1 MEKIQIEN
9 KNKTE
14 EKIILEGL
22 STETRNPE
30 TMNLDEMSSL
40 EIVQAMNKEDIKVPQ
55 IITHLLP
62 LIAKVVDICAV
73 ALKTKNRIFYMG
85 AGTSGRLG
93 IVDSSECPPTFN
105 ASPNEF
111 IGLIAGGERAF
122 IKAVEGAE
130 DSEDLGKDDLIKR
143 NFCKNDICIGLAA
156 SGRTPYVIG
165 GLKYAKSIGAQ
176 TVSVSCNKD
185 AKISKFADYPIEA
198 IVGPEVLTGS
208 TRLKAGTA
216 QKLILNMISTGA
228 MIRVGKSY
236 QNLMVDLQMTNKK
249 LERRGVNIIKEAT
262 GVDDEE
268 AKKYIEKAKGRVKIA
283 IIMILTN
290 CEYEDAIKR
299 LEKADGKVRIAIKNN
314 D

>member
-1 MEKIQIEN
+1 MESNNSKE
-9 KNKTE
+9 KPE

-22 STETRNPE
+22 STETRNSD

-40 EIVQAMNKEDIKVPQ
+40 EIVQAMNKEDLKVPKV
-55 IITHLLP
+55 ITNLLP
-62 LIAKVVDICAV
+62 IISKVVDICAE
-73 ALKTKNRIFYMG
+73 ALKTKHRVFYMG

-130 DSEDLGKDDLIKR
+130 DSEDLGKEDLIKR
-143 NFCKNDICIGLAA
+143 NFCKEDICIGLAA

-176 TVSVSCNKD
+176 TVSISCNKD
-185 AKISKFADYPIEA
+185 AKVSKYADYPIEA
-198 IVGPEVLTGS
+198 IVGPEILTGS

-228 MIRVGKSY
+228 MIRRGKSY
-236 QNLMVDLQMTNKK
+236 QNLMVDLKKKNKK
-249 LERRGVNIIKEAT
+249 LERRGLNIIKEAT
-262 GVDDEE
+262 GVDENE
-268 AKKYIEKAKGRVKIA
+268 AKEYIQKSKGSVKIA
-283 IIMILTN
+283 IVMILAN
-290 CEYEDAIKR
+290 CDYEDAIKR
-299 LEKADGKVRIAIKNN
+299 LDKAEGKVRFAIKNN
-314 D
+314 I

>member
-1 MEKIQIEN
+1 MEKIPIEN

-73 ALKTKNRIFYMG
+73 ALKTKNRVFYMG

-268 AKKYIEKAKGRVKIA
+268 AKKYIGKAKGSVKIA

-314 D
+314 G

>member
-1 MEKIQIEN
+1 MESNNSKE
-9 KNKTE
+9 KPE

-22 STETRNPE
+22 STETRNSD

-40 EIVQAMNKEDIKVPQ
+40 EIVQAMNKEDLKVPKV
-55 IITHLLP
+55 ITNLLP
-62 LIAKVVDICAV
+62 IISKVVDICAE
-73 ALKTKNRIFYMG
+73 ALKTKHRVFYMG

-130 DSEDLGKDDLIKR
+130 DSEDLGKEDLIKR
-143 NFCKNDICIGLAA
+143 NFCKEDICIGLAA

-176 TVSVSCNKD
+176 TVSISCNKN
-185 AKISKFADYPIEA
+185 AKVSKFADYPIEA
-198 IVGPEVLTGS
+198 IVGPEILTGS

-228 MIRVGKSY
+228 MIRRGKSY
-236 QNLMVDLQMTNKK
+236 QNLMVDLQMNNKK
-249 LERRGVNIIKEAT
+249 LERRALNIIKEAT
-262 GVDDEE
+262 GVGENE
-268 AKKYIEKAKGRVKIA
+268 AKDYIQKSKGSVKVA
-283 IIMILTN
+283 IVMILAN
-290 CEYEDAIKR
+290 CDYDEAIKR
-299 LEKADGKVRIAIKNN
+299 LDKADGQVRFAIKNN
-314 D
+314 I

>member
-62 LIAKVVDICAV
+62 LIAIVVDICAV

-176 TVSVSCNKD
+176 TVSISCNKD

-268 AKKYIEKAKGRVKIA
+268 AKKYIEKAKGSVKIA

>member
-1 MEKIQIEN
+1 MEEN
-9 KNKTE
+9 NNKEKPE

-22 STETRNPE
+22 STETRNQE

-40 EIVQAMNKEDIKVPQ
+40 EIVQAMNKEDLKVPQ
-55 IITHLLP
+55 VITGLLP
-62 LIAKVVDICAV
+62 IISKVVDICAL
-73 ALKTKNRIFYMG
+73 ALKTKHRVFYMG

-130 DSEDLGKDDLIKR
+130 DSEDLGKEDLIKR
-143 NFCKNDICIGLAA
+143 NFCKEDICIGLAA

-176 TVSVSCNKD
+176 TVSISCNKN
-185 AKISKFADYPIEA
+185 AKVSKYAYYPIEA
-198 IVGPEVLTGS
+198 IVGPEILTGS

-228 MIRVGKSY
+228 MIRRGKSY
-236 QNLMVDLQMTNKK
+236 QNLMVDLQMNNKK
-249 LERRGVNIIKEAT
+249 LERRALNIIKEAT
-262 GVDDEE
+262 GVGENE
-268 AKKYIEKAKGRVKIA
+268 AKEYIQKSKGSVKVA
-283 IIMILTN
+283 IVMILAN
-290 CEYEDAIKR
+290 CDYDDAIKR
-299 LEKADGKVRIAIKNN
+299 LDKADGQVRFAIKNN
-314 D
+314 I

>member
-1 MEKIQIEN
+1 MEPNDN
-9 KNKTE
+9 KKKPE

-22 STETRNPE
+22 STETRNEE

-40 EIVQAMNKEDIKVPQ
+40 EIVQAMNKEDLKVPKV
-55 IITHLLP
+55 ITNLLP
-62 LIAKVVDICAV
+62 IISKVVDICAE
-73 ALKTKNRIFYMG
+73 ALKTKHRVFYMG

-111 IGLIAGGERAF
+111 IGLIAGGESAF

-130 DSEDLGKDDLIKR
+130 DSEDLGKEDLIKR
-143 NFCKNDICIGLAA
+143 NFCKEDICIGLAA

-176 TVSVSCNKD
+176 TASISCNKD
-185 AKISKFADYPIEA
+185 AKVSKFADYPIEA

-228 MIRVGKSY
+228 MIRRGKSY

-249 LERRGVNIIKEAT
+249 LVRRGLNIIKEAT
-262 GVDDEE
+262 GVDDNE
-268 AKKYIEKAKGRVKIA
+268 AKEYIEKAKGSVKVA
-283 IIMILTN
+283 IVMILSDCDYDN
-290 CEYEDAIKR
+290 AIKR
-299 LEKADGKVRIAIKNN
+299 LEKAEGKVRIAIK
-314 D
+314 DKV

>member
-62 LIAKVVDICAV
+62 LIAKVVDICTV

-143 NFCKNDICIGLAA
+143 NFCKNDICVGLAA

-176 TVSVSCNKD
+176 TVSISCNKD

-268 AKKYIEKAKGRVKIA
+268 AKKYIEKAKGSVKIA

>member
-1 MEKIQIEN
+1 MEEN
-9 KNKTE
+9 NNKEKPE

-22 STETRNPE
+22 STETRNQE

-40 EIVQAMNKEDIKVPQ
+40 EIVQAMNKEDLKVPQ
-55 IITHLLP
+55 VITGLLP
-62 LIAKVVDICAV
+62 IISKVVDICAE
-73 ALKTKNRIFYMG
+73 ALKTKHRVFYMG

-130 DSEDLGKDDLIKR
+130 DSEDLGKEDLIKR
-143 NFCKNDICIGLAA
+143 NFCKEDICIGLAA

-176 TVSVSCNKD
+176 TVSISCNKN
-185 AKISKFADYPIEA
+185 AKVSKFADYPIEA
-198 IVGPEVLTGS
+198 IVGPEILTGS

-228 MIRVGKSY
+228 MIRRGKSY
-236 QNLMVDLQMTNKK
+236 QNLMVDLQMNNKK
-249 LERRGVNIIKEAT
+249 LERRALNIIKEAT
-262 GVDDEE
+262 GVGENE
-268 AKKYIEKAKGRVKIA
+268 AKEYIQKSKGSVKVA
-283 IIMILTN
+283 IVMILAN
-290 CEYEDAIKR
+290 CDYDDAIKR
-299 LEKADGKVRIAIKNN
+299 LDKADGQVRFAIKNN
-314 D
+314 I

>member
-1 MEKIQIEN
+1 MENNNN
-9 KNKTE
+9 KEKPE

-22 STETRNPE
+22 STETRNQE

-40 EIVQAMNKEDIKVPQ
+40 EIVQAMNKEDLKVPQ
-55 IITHLLP
+55 IITGLLP
-62 LIAKVVDICAV
+62 IISKVVDICAL
-73 ALKTKNRIFYMG
+73 ALKTKHRVFYMG

-130 DSEDLGKDDLIKR
+130 DSEDLGKEDLIKR
-143 NFCKNDICIGLAA
+143 NFCKEDICIGLAA

-176 TVSVSCNKD
+176 TVSISCNKN
-185 AKISKFADYPIEA
+185 AKVSKYADYPIEA
-198 IVGPEVLTGS
+198 IVGPEILTGS

-228 MIRVGKSY
+228 MIRRGKSY
-236 QNLMVDLQMTNKK
+236 QNLMVDLQMNNKK
-249 LERRGVNIIKEAT
+249 LERRALNIIKEAT
-262 GVDDEE
+262 GVGENE
-268 AKKYIEKAKGRVKIA
+268 AKEYIQKSKGSVKVA
-283 IIMILTN
+283 IVMILAN
-290 CEYEDAIKR
+290 CDYDEAIKR
-299 LEKADGKVRIAIKNN
+299 LDKADGQVRFAIKNN
-314 D
+314 I

>member
-1 MEKIQIEN
+1 MESNDN
-9 KNKTE
+9 KNKFE

-22 STETRNPE
+22 STETRNSE

-40 EIVQAMNKEDIKVPQ
+40 EIVQAMNKEDYKVPQ
-55 IITHLLP
+55 VITGLLP
-62 LIAKVVDICAV
+62 IIAKVVDICAE
-73 ALKTKNRIFYMG
+73 ALKTKNRVFYMG

-111 IGLIAGGERAF
+111 IGLIAGGESAF

-165 GLKYAKSIGAQ
+165 GLKYARSIGAQ
-176 TVSVSCNKD
+176 TVSISCNKD
-185 AKISKFADYPIEA
+185 AKVSKYADYPIEA

-228 MIRVGKSY
+228 MIRRGKSY

-249 LERRGVNIIKEAT
+249 LERRGINIIKEAT
-262 GVDDEE
+262 GVEENE
-268 AKKYIEKAKGRVKIA
+268 AKEYIVKAKGSVKVA
-283 IIMILTN
+283 IVMILSN

-299 LEKADGKVRIAIKNN
+299 LEKGDGKVKIAIKDNN
-314 D
+314 

>member
-1 MEKIQIEN
+1 MDKIQIEN

-176 TVSVSCNKD
+176 TVSISCNKE

-268 AKKYIEKAKGRVKIA
+268 AKKYIEKAKGSVKIA

>member
-1 MEKIQIEN
+1 MEEN
-9 KNKTE
+9 NNKEKPE

-22 STETRNPE
+22 STETRNQE

-40 EIVQAMNKEDIKVPQ
+40 EIVQAMNKEDLKVPQ
-55 IITHLLP
+55 IITGLLP
-62 LIAKVVDICAV
+62 IISKVVDICAL
-73 ALKTKNRIFYMG
+73 ALKTKHRVFYMG

-130 DSEDLGKDDLIKR
+130 DSEDLGKEDLIKR
-143 NFCKNDICIGLAA
+143 NFCKEDICIGLAA

-176 TVSVSCNKD
+176 TVSISCNKN
-185 AKISKFADYPIEA
+185 AKVSKYADYPIEA
-198 IVGPEVLTGS
+198 IVGPEILTGS

-228 MIRVGKSY
+228 MIRRGKSY
-236 QNLMVDLQMTNKK
+236 QNLMVDLQMNNKK
-249 LERRGVNIIKEAT
+249 LERRALNIIKEAT
-262 GVDDEE
+262 GVGENE
-268 AKKYIEKAKGRVKIA
+268 AKEYIQKSKGSVKVA
-283 IIMILTN
+283 IVMILAN
-290 CEYEDAIKR
+290 CDYDDAIKR
-299 LEKADGKVRIAIKNN
+299 LDKADGQVRFAIKNN
-314 D
+314 I

>member
-1 MEKIQIEN
+1 MESNDN
-9 KNKTE
+9 KNKFE

-22 STETRNPE
+22 STETRNSE

-40 EIVQAMNKEDIKVPQ
+40 EIVQAMNKEDYKVPQ
-55 IITHLLP
+55 VITGLLP
-62 LIAKVVDICAV
+62 IIAKVVDICGE
-73 ALKTKNRIFYMG
+73 ALKTKNRVFYMG

-111 IGLIAGGERAF
+111 IGLIAGGESAF

-165 GLKYAKSIGAQ
+165 GLKYARSIGAQ
-176 TVSVSCNKD
+176 TVSISCNKD
-185 AKISKFADYPIEA
+185 AKVSKYADYPIEA

-228 MIRVGKSY
+228 MIRRGKSY

-249 LERRGVNIIKEAT
+249 LERRGLNIIKEAT
-262 GVDDEE
+262 GVDDNE
-268 AKKYIEKAKGRVKIA
+268 AKEYIEKAKGSVKVAIVMILSNCNYEDAVKKLEKAEGKVKIA
-283 IIMILTN
+283 I
-290 CEYEDAIKR
+290 
-299 LEKADGKVRIAIKNN
+299 KN
-314 D
+314 DV

>member
-1 MEKIQIEN
+1 MDKIQIEN

-176 TVSVSCNKD
+176 TVSISCNKD

-236 QNLMVDLQMTNKK
+236 QNLMVDL
-249 LERRGVNIIKEAT
+249 
-262 GVDDEE
+262 
-268 AKKYIEKAKGRVKIA
+268 
-283 IIMILTN
+283 
-290 CEYEDAIKR
+290 
-299 LEKADGKVRIAIKNN
+299 
-314 D
+314 

>member
-1 MEKIQIEN
+1 MEEN
-9 KNKTE
+9 NNKEKPE

-22 STETRNPE
+22 STETRNQE

-40 EIVQAMNKEDIKVPQ
+40 EIVQAMNKEDLKVPQ
-55 IITHLLP
+55 VITGLLP
-62 LIAKVVDICAV
+62 IISKVVDICAE
-73 ALKTKNRIFYMG
+73 ALKTKHRIFYMG

-130 DSEDLGKDDLIKR
+130 DSEDLGKEDLIKR
-143 NFCKNDICIGLAA
+143 NFCKEDICIGLAA

-176 TVSVSCNKD
+176 TVSISCNKN
-185 AKISKFADYPIEA
+185 AKVSKYADYPIEA
-198 IVGPEVLTGS
+198 IVGPEILTGS

-228 MIRVGKSY
+228 MIRRGKSY
-236 QNLMVDLQMTNKK
+236 QNLMVDLQMNNKK
-249 LERRGVNIIKEAT
+249 LERRALNIIKEAT
-262 GVDDEE
+262 GVGENE
-268 AKKYIEKAKGRVKIA
+268 AKEYIQKSKGSVKVA
-283 IIMILTN
+283 IVMILAN
-290 CEYEDAIKR
+290 CDYDDAIKR
-299 LEKADGKVRIAIKNN
+299 LDKADGQVRFAIKNN
-314 D
+314 I

>member
-1 MEKIQIEN
+1 MEPNDNN
-9 KNKTE
+9 KKPE

-22 STETRNPE
+22 STETRNPD

-40 EIVQAMNKEDIKVPQ
+40 EIVQAMNNEDYKVPKV
-55 IITHLLP
+55 ITGLLP
-62 LIAKVVDICAV
+62 IISKVVDICAE
-73 ALKTKNRIFYMG
+73 ALKTKYTIFYMG

-111 IGLIAGGERAF
+111 IGLIAGGESAF

-130 DSEDLGKDDLIKR
+130 DSEDLGKEDLIKR
-143 NFCKNDICIGLAA
+143 NFCKEDICIGLAA

-176 TVSVSCNKD
+176 TASISCNKD
-185 AKISKFADYPIEA
+185 AKVSKFADYPIEA

-228 MIRVGKSY
+228 MIRRGKSY

-249 LERRGVNIIKEAT
+249 LVRRGLNIIKEAT
-262 GVDDEE
+262 GVDDNE
-268 AKKYIEKAKGRVKIA
+268 AKEYIEKAKGSVKVA
-283 IIMILTN
+283 IVMILSDCDYDN
-290 CEYEDAIKR
+290 AIKR
-299 LEKADGKVRIAIKNN
+299 LEKAEGKVRIAIK
-314 D
+314 DKV

>member
-1 MEKIQIEN
+1 MESNNN
-9 KNKTE
+9 KNKLE

-22 STETRNPE
+22 STETRNSD

-40 EIVQAMNKEDIKVPQ
+40 EIVQAMNNEDCKVPK
-55 IITHLLP
+55 IITGLLP
-62 LIAKVVDICAV
+62 IISKVVDICAE
-73 ALKTKNRIFYMG
+73 ALKANHRVFYMG

-111 IGLIAGGERAF
+111 IGLIAGGESAF

-130 DSEDLGKDDLIKR
+130 DSEDLGKEDLIKR
-143 NFCKNDICIGLAA
+143 NFCKEDICIGLAA

-176 TVSVSCNKD
+176 TASISCNKD
-185 AKISKFADYPIEA
+185 AKVSKFADYPIEA

-228 MIRVGKSY
+228 MIRRGKSY

-249 LERRGVNIIKEAT
+249 LVRRGLNIIKEAT
-262 GVDDEE
+262 GVDDNE
-268 AKKYIEKAKGRVKIA
+268 AKEYIEKAKGSVKVA
-283 IIMILTN
+283 IVMILSDCN
-290 CEYEDAIKR
+290 YDNAIKR
-299 LEKADGKVRIAIKNN
+299 LEKAEGKVRIAIK
-314 D
+314 DKV

>member
-268 AKKYIEKAKGRVKIA
+268 AKKYIEKAKGSVKIA

>member
-1 MEKIQIEN
+1 MDKIQIEN

-176 TVSVSCNKD
+176 TVSISCNKD

-262 GVDDEE
+262 GVGDEE
-268 AKKYIEKAKGRVKIA
+268 AKKYIGKAKGSVKIA

>member
-1 MEKIQIEN
+1 MESNTNI
-9 KNKTE
+9 KNPE

-40 EIVQAMNKEDIKVPQ
+40 EIIQAMNKEDSKVPKV
-55 IITHLLP
+55 ISGLLP
-62 LIAKVVDICAV
+62 IISKVVDICTE
-73 ALKTKNRIFYMG
+73 ALKTKHRVFYMG

-111 IGLIAGGERAF
+111 IGLIAGGESAF

-130 DSEDLGKDDLIKR
+130 DSEDLGKEDLIKR
-143 NFCKNDICIGLAA
+143 NFCKEDICIGLAA

-165 GLKYAKSIGAQ
+165 GMKYAKSIGAK
-176 TVSVSCNKD
+176 TVSISCNKD
-185 AKISKFADYPIEA
+185 AKVSKFADYPIEA
-198 IVGPEVLTGS
+198 IVGPEILTGS

-228 MIRVGKSY
+228 MIRRGKCY

-249 LERRGVNIIKEAT
+249 LETRGINIIKEAT
-262 GVDDEE
+262 GVNEKE
-268 AKKYIEKAKGRVKIA
+268 AK
-283 IIMILTN
+283 
-290 CEYEDAIKR
+290 EY
-299 LEKADGKVRIAIKNN
+299 
-314 D
+314 

>member
-1 MEKIQIEN
+1 MEEN
-9 KNKTE
+9 NNKEKPE

-22 STETRNPE
+22 STETRNLE

-40 EIVQAMNKEDIKVPQ
+40 EIVQAMNKEDLKVPQ
-55 IITHLLP
+55 VITGLLP
-62 LIAKVVDICAV
+62 IISKVVDICAE
-73 ALKTKNRIFYMG
+73 ALKTKHRVFYMG

-130 DSEDLGKDDLIKR
+130 DSEDLGKEDLIKR
-143 NFCKNDICIGLAA
+143 NFCKEDICIGLAA

-176 TVSVSCNKD
+176 TVSISCNKD
-185 AKISKFADYPIEA
+185 AKVSKYADYPIEA
-198 IVGPEVLTGS
+198 IVGPEILTGS

-228 MIRVGKSY
+228 MIRRGKSY
-236 QNLMVDLQMTNKK
+236 QNLMVDLQMNNKK
-249 LERRGVNIIKEAT
+249 LERRALNIIKEAT
-262 GVDDEE
+262 GVGENE
-268 AKKYIEKAKGRVKIA
+268 AKDYIQKSKGSVKVA
-283 IIMILTN
+283 IVMILAN
-290 CEYEDAIKR
+290 CDYEDAIKR
-299 LEKADGKVRIAIKNN
+299 LDKADGQVRFAIKKNI
-314 D
+314 

>member
-1 MEKIQIEN
+1 MEEN
-9 KNKTE
+9 NNKEKPE

-22 STETRNPE
+22 STETRNQE

-40 EIVQAMNKEDIKVPQ
+40 EIVQAMNKEDLKVPQ
-55 IITHLLP
+55 VITGLLP
-62 LIAKVVDICAV
+62 IISKVVDICAE
-73 ALKTKNRIFYMG
+73 ALKTKHRIFYMG

-130 DSEDLGKDDLIKR
+130 DSEDLGKEDLIKR
-143 NFCKNDICIGLAA
+143 NFCKEDICIGLAA

-176 TVSVSCNKD
+176 TASISCNKD
-185 AKISKFADYPIEA
+185 AKVSKFADYPIEA

-228 MIRVGKSY
+228 MIRRGKSY

-249 LERRGVNIIKEAT
+249 LVRRGLNIIKEAT
-262 GVDDEE
+262 GVDDNE
-268 AKKYIEKAKGRVKIA
+268 AKEYIEKAKGSVKVA
-283 IIMILTN
+283 IVMILSDCDYDN
-290 CEYEDAIKR
+290 AIKR
-299 LEKADGKVRIAIKNN
+299 LEKAEGKVRIAIK
-314 D
+314 DKV

>member
-1 MEKIQIEN
+1 MESNNSKEKQ
-9 KNKTE
+9 E

-22 STETRNPE
+22 STETRNQE
-30 TMNLDEMSSL
+30 TMNLDEISAL
-40 EIVQAMNKEDIKVPQ
+40 EIVQAMNKEDLKVPKV
-55 IITHLLP
+55 ITNLLP
-62 LIAKVVDICAV
+62 IISKVVDICAE
-73 ALKTKNRIFYMG
+73 ALKTKHRVFYMG

-130 DSEDLGKDDLIKR
+130 DSEDLGKEDLIKR
-143 NFCKNDICIGLAA
+143 NFCKEDICIGLAA

-176 TVSVSCNKD
+176 TVSISCNKN
-185 AKISKFADYPIEA
+185 AKVSKFADYPIEA
-198 IVGPEVLTGS
+198 IVGPEILTGS

-228 MIRVGKSY
+228 MIRRGKSY
-236 QNLMVDLQMTNKK
+236 QNLMVDLQMNNKK
-249 LERRGVNIIKEAT
+249 LERRALNIIKEAT
-262 GVDDEE
+262 GVGENE
-268 AKKYIEKAKGRVKIA
+268 AKDYIQKSKGSVKVA
-283 IIMILTN
+283 IVMILAN
-290 CEYEDAIKR
+290 CDYDDAIKR
-299 LEKADGKVRIAIKNN
+299 LDKADGQVRFAIKNN
-314 D
+314 I